1 MQPFILVWMLL
12 MPFIRSGG
20 AQDLTPSTFWK
31 NPNITS
37 SKDDRISIASAAI
50 DNAVSVLQP
59 NGQFNVSSDS
69 GFDIPGRL
77 YAQMAEFDRL
87 TNQTTYK
94 KTLKQFFVLAESIN
108 PDFLA
113 ASSVADGLNY
123 GYAAARAYNTYQN
136 PIFLDLAVTSWTMRG
151 DTQYLRSKLSR
162 APQILSN
169 LNSHLRATAAVPIP
183 ISALLAEAT
192 SNQTYLDAAIESA
205 NFIQSHFLDPSNIVM
220 AFLSSNVSQYC
231 TMDTSAFSTNTGIFV
246 EGLVI
251 LADITR
257 NTSTEALLRSIIVAI
272 TTNTSWQGL
281 DGILDVGSDGG
292 HYIVRA
298 LAALYERNTTTS
310 NLREYIKEYIGV
322 QYNGVIEKAT
332 LGGSNIYGIPW
343 TGPPRT
349 VFSSANQTVAVSALL
364 SGIQLLN
371 NQPLSKPSDSP
382 TSSGISTESDNPTS
396 TRTPTTNTTT
406 SPLSSKKKTT
416 GAIVGSVVGGLAV
429 LVVIIVCGFLWRRR
443 RHQGSHTPCIVDE
456 HSPRTVT
463 PFIATSITASSEI
476 PREHRI
482 SQGKNAGYPVPSRR
496 DSSSSPGAVETDRA
510 ERRVD
515 ARVGS
520 MTSHGGAASP
530 PNPLDMPTEE
540 LLRLLNDRL
549 RPCQW
554 NGLPDELPPE
564 YHEGRTT

>member
-1 MQPFILVWMLL
+1 MTALPLQVLL
-12 MPFIRSGG
+12 
-20 AQDLTPSTFWK
+20 STK
-31 NPNITS
+31 
-37 SKDDRISIASAAI
+37 
-50 DNAVSVLQP
+50 
-59 NGQFNVSSDS
+59 
-69 GFDIPGRL
+69 RL
-77 YAQMAEFDRL
+77 ACFSLMGNSTMAEFDRL

-108 PDFLA
+108 PDFLT

-136 PIFLDLAVTSWTMRG
+136 PIFLDLAVTSWTTARRY
-151 DTQYLRSKLSR
+151 TISKEQAVSGSTDIKQSEL
-162 APQILSN
+162 APSCNGTTLTGGTYSYG
-169 LNSHLRATAAVPIP
+169 LW
-183 ISALLAEAT
+183 
-192 SNQTYLDAAIESA
+192 TYLDAAIESA
-205 NFIQSHFLDPSNIVM
+205 NFIQSHFLDPSNTVM
-220 AFLSSNVSQYC
+220 AFLSSNLSQYC

-257 NTSTEALLRSIIVAI
+257 NTSTEAFIIVAI

-406 SPLSSKKKTT
+406 SPLSSKKKPT

-429 LVVIIVCGFLWRRR
+429 LVVIIVGLFLWRRR
-443 RHQGSHTPCIVDE
+443 HHQKSHP
-456 HSPRTVT
+456 T
-463 PFIATSITASSEI
+463 PFMTTSVTASSEI

-482 SQGKNAGYPVPSRR
+482 SQGKNARYPVPSRR
-496 DSSSSPGAVETDRA
+496 DSSSSLGAVETDRA
-510 ERRVD
+510 ARRGD

-520 MTSHGGAASP
+520 TTPHGAAASS

-554 NGLPDELPPE
+554 NDLPDELPPE